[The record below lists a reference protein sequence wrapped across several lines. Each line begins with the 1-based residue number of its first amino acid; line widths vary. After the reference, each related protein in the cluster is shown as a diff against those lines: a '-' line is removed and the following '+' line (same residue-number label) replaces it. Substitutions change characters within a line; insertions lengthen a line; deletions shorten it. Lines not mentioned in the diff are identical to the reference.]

1 MSTTREALNTSSPR
15 RKPGSR
21 CLIRLDSGL
30 RPQGAGRGCK
40 AAEAA
45 TTTLRRNDECGRVQ
59 CFPCERGLSL
69 IELLVFIVVVGIA
82 VSGVLSVYS
91 LNARSSAD
99 PMVQKQA
106 LAIAESLLE
115 EVLAKPYTYCDPD
128 DAQADTATSSTIGPT
143 GCATTPEG
151 MGAEGVEDRYSNL
164 TPYDN
169 VNDYNNFSMTGI
181 RDLNGDDVDGL
192 AGYSATIQVQPVADF
207 NGIVPAVPGDNET
220 LLVTVTVTAPG
231 NHSVSLSGY
240 RTRYAPNF

>member
-1 MSTTREALNTSSPR
+1 MPR
-15 RKPGSR
+15 PYGPRDDGINQRIS
-21 CLIRLDSGL
+21 
-30 RPQGAGRGCK
+30 
-40 AAEAA
+40 
-45 TTTLRRNDECGRVQ
+45 
-59 CFPCERGLSL
+59 ERGLSL

-82 VSGVLSVYS
+82 VTGVLSVYS

-128 DAQADTATSSTIGPT
+128 DDAVETALSSAD
-143 GCATTPEG
+143 CATPEVM
-151 MGAEGVEDRYSNL
+151 MGPETAQGETRYANL

-169 VNDYNNFSMTGI
+169 VNDYHDFSMNGIDDLTGTAI
-181 RDLNGDDVDGL
+181 AGL
-192 AGYSATIQVQPVADF
+192 AAYTALVQVRDAGAF
-207 NGIVPAVPGDNET
+207 NGIPAGET

-231 NHSVSLSGY
+231 SHSVSLSGY

>member
-1 MSTTREALNTSSPR
+1 MSTT
-15 RKPGSR
+15 
-21 CLIRLDSGL
+21 D
-30 RPQGAGRGCK
+30 Q
-40 AAEAA
+40 
-45 TTTLRRNDECGRVQ
+45 
-59 CFPCERGLSL
+59 RGLSL

-82 VSGVLSVYS
+82 VTGVLSVYS

-128 DAQADTATSSTIGPT
+128 DADADTATGAFVGVDGCNTTFETIGPET
-143 GCATTPEG
+143 AQGET
-151 MGAEGVEDRYSNL
+151 RYADL

-169 VNDYNNFSMTGI
+169 VNDYDGFSMAGI
-181 RDLNGDDVDGL
+181 RDLNDDDVDGL
-192 AGYSATIQVQPVADF
+192 GGYSATIQVQPVANF
-207 NGIVPAVPGDNET
+207 NGIVPVVPGDNET

>member
-1 MSTTREALNTSSPR
+1 MT
-15 RKPGSR
+15 
-21 CLIRLDSGL
+21 D
-30 RPQGAGRGCK
+30 Q
-40 AAEAA
+40 
-45 TTTLRRNDECGRVQ
+45 
-59 CFPCERGLSL
+59 RGLSL

-128 DAQADTATSSTIGPT
+128 DDAVETALSSAD
-143 GCATTPEG
+143 CATPEG
-151 MGAEGVEDRYSNL
+151 MGTDGVEDRYSNL

-192 AGYSATIQVQPVADF
+192 GGYSATIQVQPVADF
-207 NGIVPAVPGDNET
+207 NGIVPAVSGDNET

>member
-1 MSTTREALNTSSPR
+1 MCTT
-15 RKPGSR
+15 
-21 CLIRLDSGL
+21 D
-30 RPQGAGRGCK
+30 Q
-40 AAEAA
+40 
-45 TTTLRRNDECGRVQ
+45 
-59 CFPCERGLSL
+59 RGLSL

-128 DAQADTATSSTIGPT
+128 DANVESAGSYAD
-143 GCATTPEG
+143 CATMPEDI
-151 MGAEGVEDRYSNL
+151 MGPETAGTAETRYANL
-164 TPYDN
+164 TPFDN
-169 VNDYNNFSMTGI
+169 VNDYHDFSMAVIEDLTTGTA
-181 RDLNGDDVDGL
+181 VPGL
-192 AGYSATIQVQPVADF
+192 GGYSATIQVQPVADF
-207 NGIVPAVPGDNET
+207 NGIVPVVPGDNET